1 MLIYESEDTLDEEF
15 TQSTEIIKT
24 LTERPTN
31 EELLQLYGL
40 FKQATEGNN
49 TTSQPLLVNI
59 KDRAKWNAWY
69 TKKGKTKRAAQKE
82 YSDFVQVLLGKY
94 PHS

>member
-1 MLIYESEDTLDEEF
+1 MLVYESEDTLDAEF
-15 TQSTEIIKT
+15 THSTEIIKT

-40 FKQATEGNN
+40 FKQAIEGNN
-49 TTSQPLLVNI
+49 TTQQPSIINI

-69 TKKGKTKRAAQKE
+69 TQRGKTKRTSQKE
-82 YSDFVQVLLGKY
+82 YSDFVQTLLEKH